1 MAETATSTSKSIKPN
16 VADTNTL
23 EDKKK
28 SMHLEWQ
35 IRRNEIKEI

>member
-28 SMHLEWQ
+28 IDAPRMTNQ
-35 IRRNEIKEI
+35 KK